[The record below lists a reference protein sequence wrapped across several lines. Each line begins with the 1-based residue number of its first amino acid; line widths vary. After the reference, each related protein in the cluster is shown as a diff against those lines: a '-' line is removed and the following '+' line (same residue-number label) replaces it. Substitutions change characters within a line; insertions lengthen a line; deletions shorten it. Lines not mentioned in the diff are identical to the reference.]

1 MALMPATR
9 FGYLVYPLVLAAPAY
24 RMSQRGSTA
33 LTPVAPVTPVAP
45 AGEKAL
51 V

>member
-9 FGYLVYPLVLAAPAY
+9 FGYLVYPLVLGALAY
-24 RMSQRGSTA
+24 RMPQGGST
-33 LTPVAPVTPVAP
+33 TVTPVAP
-45 AGEKAL
+45 SREKAL